1 LELNGKKLANG
12 SLDPYVIAE
21 IGVNYYDIARK
32 EGISPLEAAERMILA
47 AHEAGAD
54 AAKFQ
59 TYKSEKIASRHS
71 PAYWDTTKETSA
83 SQYDLFKKHDH
94 FGEAE
99 YRHLADF
106 AREHGT
112 TFLSTP
118 FDLEA
123 VDFLDEIIPVFKI
136 ASADITN
143 IPLLEKIA
151 EKKKP
156 ILLAVGASSIA
167 DIRSALDKIDEVNPE
182 AEIALLQCILNYPTL
197 PPNANLGMI
206 QGIQDAFP
214 GYPVGYSDH
223 TEPSEDMLEVI
234 MAVLSGAC
242 IVEKHFTL
250 DKRLPG
256 NDHYHAMDPADL
268 KKFKDQLNRCR
279 VLYGS
284 REKRILPSEEPAVK
298 YARRSIVLKAAVR
311 HGERITS
318 DHLIM
323 KRPGTG
329 IPPTELQKVVGM
341 VVNRDLE
348 EDTILLWEHLEK
360 GA

>member
-1 LELNGKKLANG
+1 MELNGKRLVNG
-12 SLDPYVIAE
+12 NLDPYVIAE

-32 EGISPLEAAERMILA
+32 ESISPLEAARMMIDA
-47 AHEAGAD
+47 ARQAGAD

-59 TYKSEKIASRHS
+59 TYKSDKIASRHS
-71 PAYWDTTKETSA
+71 PAYWDTTKETSP
-83 SQYDLFKKHDH
+83 SQYELFKKHDL
-94 FGEAE
+94 FGEQE
-99 YRHLADF
+99 YRHLAGY
-106 AREHGT
+106 AQQQGI

-118 FDLEA
+118 FDLES
-123 VDFLDEIIPVFKI
+123 VDFLEAIVPAFKI

-143 IPLLEKIA
+143 LPLLERIA
-151 EKKKP
+151 ATNKP
-156 ILLAVGASSIA
+156 ILLAVGAASVV
-167 DIRSALDKIDEVNPE
+167 DIRHALDLIHSKNPSVQV
-182 AEIALLQCILNYPTL
+182 ALLQCILNYPTL

-206 QGIQDAFP
+206 QGIQDTFP

-234 MAVLSGAC
+234 IAVLLGAC

-250 DKRLPG
+250 DKSLPG

-268 KKFKDQLNRCR
+268 RKFKDQIKRCQ
-279 VLYGS
+279 VLYGQ
-284 REKRILPSEEPAVK
+284 REKRILSTEEPAVK
-298 YARRSIVLKAAVR
+298 YARRSIVLKEAVLR
-311 HGERITS
+311 GEVITP

-329 IPPTELQKVVGM
+329 IAPTEIHRVAGM
-341 VVNRDLE
+341 RVNRDLE
-348 EDTILLWEHLEK
+348 EDTILLWEYLEK